1 MCIRDRFSYFNRP
14 LGNSNDNLF
23 AFGSYF
29 YFPGFAKNHSF
40 MTSFNFQQAS
50 GVFSTENEIQTVY
63 GYNQIKAKS
72 ALTNTLLLNY
82 RFPIAYP
89 DAEIGSFAYIRNL
102 RGGFFT
108 HYENIGKETNLA
120 QPKTFGLELRS
131 SINLL
136 RYQSI
141 VCLLY
146 TSRCV

>member
-1 MCIRDRFSYFNRP
+1 
-14 LGNSNDNLF
+14 
-23 AFGSYF
+23 
-29 YFPGFAKNHSF
+29 SF
-40 MTSFNFQQAS
+40 MTSFNFQQTS

-82 RFPIAYP
+82 RFPIVYP

-136 RYQSI
+136 RYQPI
-141 VCLLY
+141 VDFGARIIFVNKTYQQKPILEWIFNY
-146 TSRCV
+146 SF